1 MTRDENSEN
10 TYIIDSES
18 GAEMARL
25 IDQDHS
31 MNEAMGSWFPEPI
44 DLTEIHRV
52 LDVACGPGGW
62 AQEVAWRY
70 PHLQVVGIDI
80 SQAMIAYAG
89 QRALVQRLDNASFQ
103 VMDARAPLSFPDG
116 AFDLV
121 NARFISAFLPRGE
134 WPGVI
139 RDFARLTRPGGSIV
153 LTEVD
158 IFSPDNTN
166 SPALEEWNALCREA
180 VYRAGLYTS
189 TGIRVTSILDQLLQ
203 EAGCQDIRQQW
214 HTLDFS
220 AGTPAHATVCLN
232 LEFALKLVQPFLLKM
247 VQTTQARLNELY
259 TQGLHEMNRDDF
271 HGLTTFLTAWGTRSA
286 I

>member
-1 MTRDENSEN
+1 MTGNENSEN
-10 TYIIDSES
+10 TYIIDPES

-31 MNEAMGSWFPEPI
+31 MNEAMGSYFPEQVN
-44 DLTEIHRV
+44 LSSVHHV

-62 AQEVAWRY
+62 AQEVAQRY
-70 PHLQVVGIDI
+70 PRIQVLGIDI
-80 SQAMIAYAG
+80 SQAMIAFAR
-89 QRALVQRLDNASFQ
+89 QRAQVQRLDNAAFQ
-103 VMDARAPLSFPDG
+103 VMDARARLAFQDES
-116 AFDLV
+116 FDLV
-121 NARFISAFLPRGE
+121 NARFISAFLPRIE

-139 RDFARLTRPGGSIV
+139 SEFGRLTRPGGTIV

-189 TGIRVTSILDQLLQ
+189 TGTLVTSVLDQFLR
-203 EAGCQDIRQQW
+203 EAGCRDIYQQW

-220 AGTPAHATVCLN
+220 AGTPAHPTICLN

-247 VQTTQARLNELY
+247 VQTTQQQLDELY
-259 TQGLHEMNRDDF
+259 IRGVQEMKRDSF
-271 HGLTTFLTAWGTRSA
+271 HGQTTFLTAWGHKF
-286 I
+286 